1 MRETPRWCI
10 GSRGLGVVLV
20 LGVVLGVVAG
30 VGVMLAPR
38 GVLVLN
44 A

>member
-1 MRETPRWCI
+1 M
-10 GSRGLGVVLV
+10 LV
-20 LGVVLGVVAG
+20 LGVVLGVVLVAG

>member
-1 MRETPRWCI
+1 M
-10 GSRGLGVVLV
+10 GSLVPGVVLV
-20 LGVVLGVVAG
+20 LGVVLGVVLVAG
-30 VGVMLAPR
+30 VGVMLALR